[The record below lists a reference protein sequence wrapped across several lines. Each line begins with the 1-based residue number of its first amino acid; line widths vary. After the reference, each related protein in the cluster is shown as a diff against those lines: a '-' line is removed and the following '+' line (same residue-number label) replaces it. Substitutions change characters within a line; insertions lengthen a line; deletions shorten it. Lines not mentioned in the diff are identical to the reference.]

1 MSSVSDVETVWQ
13 GLCGLAAARRHGAPA
28 VEEPAQ
34 VRELAGDGEAGVLA
48 AIFLPLLARISA
60 QGLVLAHLGQS
71 LDGMIATANGAS
83 HYVTG
88 PEDLRHKHRLRAL
101 FDATIVGAGTV
112 YHDNPKLTVRLVGGD
127 HPLRVVLDT
136 NRTLATDYKI
146 FQDDVAPTM
155 LICAADK
162 AVEGERHGI
171 AEVVGVA
178 RGQENGDCVDSKA
191 VAALLAARGYP
202 GILLEGGGVT
212 VSRFLRAGAL
222 DRLHL
227 TVAPLILGAGRPGL
241 ALPENSHPDQGL
253 RPVTRHFA
261 LGEDMLFDCALH
273 D

>member
-1 MSSVSDVETVWQ
+1 MSPGADVEAVWQ
-13 GLCGLAAARRHGAPA
+13 GLREQAAARRRHGPA
-28 VEEPAQ
+28 AEEPAP
-34 VRELAGDGEAGVLA
+34 DGEAGLLA
-48 AIFLPLLARISA
+48 AIFPPLLERIFD

-88 PEDLRHKHRLRAL
+88 PADLCHKHRLRAL

-112 YHDNPKLTVRLVGGD
+112 YHDNPRLTVRLVDGD
-127 HPLRVVLDT
+127 NPVRVVLDS
-136 NRTLATDYKI
+136 NRTLGTDYRI

-162 AVEGERHGI
+162 VAGDRRHGI

-178 RGQENGDCVDSKA
+178 RGQEDDACVDPKA
-191 VAALLAARGYP
+191 VVALLKGRGYG

-227 TVAPLILGAGRPGL
+227 TVAPLILGAGRA
-241 ALPENSHPDQGL
+241 ALTLPAKAHPDQGL

-261 LGEDMLFDCALH
+261 LGDDMLFDCVLR